1 MSRKHLQNVLD
12 DAEQLEPVHLRT
24 LDGRDLTVTY
34 HEVAA
39 VRPGPTAACCF
50 FSVTCGD
57 DLISASSD
65 DEVTMAALTDNGV
78 SFRRGGS

>member
-12 DAEQLEPVHLRT
+12 DAEQLEPVVLRT

-39 VRPGPTAACCF
+39 TRPSKTAACCF

-57 DLISASSD
+57 KLISATTD
-65 DEVTMAALTDNGV
+65 DEATMATLIKEGV
-78 SFRRGGS
+78 SFRRGS